1 MKEMVPG
8 EAITPGDGVDVVT
21 PKKLKMMLKK
31 MLKTL
36 KMVKTLCCPMISTV
50 LSVSPY
56 SESMCP
62 HALFCSGLLGN

>member
-1 MKEMVPG
+1 MKETVPG

-21 PKKLKMMLKK
+21 PKKLKMTLKK
-31 MLKTL
+31 MLKL
-36 KMVKTLCCPMISTV
+36 VKTLCCPMIPTV

-62 HALFCSGLLGN
+62 HALFYSGLLGN